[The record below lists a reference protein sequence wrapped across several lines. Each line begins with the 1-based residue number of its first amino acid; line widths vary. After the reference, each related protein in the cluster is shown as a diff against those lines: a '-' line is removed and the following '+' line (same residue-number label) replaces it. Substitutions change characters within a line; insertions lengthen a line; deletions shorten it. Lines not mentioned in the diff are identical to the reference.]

1 MIPVF
6 DDLLGQDRADT
17 GKLLQLLRG
26 GGVEWQPDIAARQL
40 DPRGGHRFDQQRDLD
55 PPPVFKR
62 LGQIQPGKVGVG
74 SQSSSR
80 GDRLLNDRSGRE
92 RIDAGPLNSSGHV
105 DSQGQWGQ
113 QFDRL
118 PSRLRAQQVVNAP
131 KQQPD
136 QNPSK
141 KLARASKDCDR
152 LGSVHALLLI
162 IPGMPDYFS
171 GTGDDGTTGLLGS
184 QRVPKFHPRP
194 AATGALDEAA
204 AALGLARALA
214 PELQTR
220 QVIVE
225 IQRDLYHI
233 MAEVAATRDQAH
245 RFRELGADRVAWLEA
260 EVRRIGDQI
269 SMPKGF
275 VVGGDS
281 APGAALDLARTIV
294 RRAERAIVELA
305 HEGELDNPPLL
316 AYLNRLSS
324 LCFVLALWENRQ
336 AGVESPT
343 LAKPEK

>member
-1 MIPVF
+1 
-6 DDLLGQDRADT
+6 
-17 GKLLQLLRG
+17 
-26 GGVEWQPDIAARQL
+26 
-40 DPRGGHRFDQQRDLD
+40 
-55 PPPVFKR
+55 
-62 LGQIQPGKVGVG
+62 
-74 SQSSSR
+74 
-80 GDRLLNDRSGRE
+80 
-92 RIDAGPLNSSGHV
+92 
-105 DSQGQWGQ
+105 
-113 QFDRL
+113 
-118 PSRLRAQQVVNAP
+118 
-131 KQQPD
+131 
-136 QNPSK
+136 
-141 KLARASKDCDR
+141 
-152 LGSVHALLLI
+152 
-162 IPGMPDYFS
+162 MPDYFS
-171 GTGDDGTTGLLGS
+171 GTGDDGSTGLLGN

-214 PELQTR
+214 GDLQTR
-220 QVIVE
+220 QLIVE

-245 RFRELGADRVAWLEA
+245 RFRKLGVDRVAWLEA

-324 LCFVLALWENRQ
+324 LCFVLALWENRK

-343 LAKPEK
+343 LAKPEA